1 MAHIYFWAAQL
12 YALGVIDR
20 PDLPFDTDAV
30 VILSQMY
37 QDHGD
42 TIAMQYGGYVWT
54 TRRLVNRRHAL
65 GSREQLMSCCICS
78 ALYFGRR
85 SLLVNTMETYRRQGG
100 WTSHSR
106 DMINTLRRFYS
117 NSFTGWRRTR
127 PTPQADCQGLTA

>member
-1 MAHIYFWAAQL
+1 M
-12 YALGVIDR
+12 IDR

-54 TRRLVNRRHAL
+54 TRPLVSRRYAL
-65 GSREQLMSCCICS
+65 GSRNKLVPCCVCS
-78 ALYFGRR
+78 AFFGRR

-117 NSFTGWRRTR
+117 NSFTGWRRTH
-127 PTPQADCQGLTA
+127 PTPQAADRQSLTA